1 MFPAL
6 QDDAVIGGCCW
17 CCSELRTRALI
28 PESIEMRRGVVAPG
42 TNAQEYMKDCVLE
55 MPWTRCCESAADYW
69 LDIFLLSNTALIK
82 NCWSERRVCTRQNKR
97 KRCVV
102 DFLLTFSWTACYF
115 CLVTLKWPWRHS
127 HMVFYKEPRVC
138 FHTGRRGTACGKAV
152 VWRGNCLDP
161 VSCWC
166 ACVMS
171 SNRISVSVWIRKPVS
186 TPGFIQT
193 DNH

>member
-115 CLVTLKWPWRHS
+115 SLVTLKWPWRHS
-127 HMVFYKEPRVC
+127 HMVFYKEEGLFPYRQK
-138 FHTGRRGTACGKAV
+138 GDSLWESCGLKGKLS
-152 VWRGNCLDP
+152 W
-161 VSCWC
+161 
-166 ACVMS
+166 S
-171 SNRISVSVWIRKPVS
+171 SVLLMCMCHVL
-186 TPGFIQT
+186 
-193 DNH
+193 